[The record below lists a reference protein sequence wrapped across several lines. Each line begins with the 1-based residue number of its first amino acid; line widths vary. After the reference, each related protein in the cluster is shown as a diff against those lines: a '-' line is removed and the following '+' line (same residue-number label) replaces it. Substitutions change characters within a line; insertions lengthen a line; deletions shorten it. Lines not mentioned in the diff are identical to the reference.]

1 MNSSTPHAADRLSIV
16 IVNYN
21 TRDDLRACLE
31 SLRTVQ
37 PPPEII
43 VVDNASQDGSADMV
57 RAEFPHVRLL
67 ALAHNTW
74 FCSGNNVGIE
84 AAREGYIL
92 LLNPDT
98 VVQPGA
104 LERMVNF
111 LDTHLD
117 YTGVTAQMRYPDGAL
132 QRTCSR
138 VPTYAYL
145 LLEHT
150 PLGRL
155 FRGWRARL
163 AAWHWYAGWE
173 RDTDKDVEVLPGSC
187 LMARRGFRLEGD
199 LLLYFP
205 EDDLARRTPGAKYRF
220 LAEAV
225 IIHKEKSVTRT
236 WRATQIYFR
245 DLLVYTR
252 KHHGA
257 VRAALLWLL
266 SRPLLWGMAL
276 KREISSQRFTR
287 CGNGNRGDV
296 GAGL

>member
-1 MNSSTPHAADRLSIV
+1 MLSVV

-31 SLRTVQ
+31 SLRAAQ
-37 PPPEII
+37 PVPEII
-43 VVDNASQDGSADMV
+43 VVDNASGDGSADMV

-67 ALAHNTW
+67 AMARNTW
-74 FCSGNNVGIE
+74 FCGGNNLGIE
-84 AAREGYIL
+84 AARGDYIL

-104 LERMVNF
+104 LERMVRF
-111 LDTHLD
+111 LDSHPE
-117 YTGVTAQMRYPDGAL
+117 YAGVTAQMRYPDGTI

-138 VPTYAYL
+138 VPTYVYL

-150 PLGRL
+150 PLGWL
-155 FRGWRARL
+155 FRGWRARVS
-163 AAWHWYAGWE
+163 ARHWYAGWA
-173 RDTDKDVEVLPGSC
+173 RDADCDVDVLPGSC
-187 LMARRGFRLEGD
+187 LMARRGFALDAD

-236 WRATQIYFR
+236 WLATQIYFR
-245 DLLVYTR
+245 DLLVYAR
-252 KHHGA
+252 KHHGMA
-257 VRAALLWLL
+257 RAALLWLL

-276 KREISSQRFTR
+276 KRKLRT
-287 CGNGNRGDV
+287 
-296 GAGL
+296 A